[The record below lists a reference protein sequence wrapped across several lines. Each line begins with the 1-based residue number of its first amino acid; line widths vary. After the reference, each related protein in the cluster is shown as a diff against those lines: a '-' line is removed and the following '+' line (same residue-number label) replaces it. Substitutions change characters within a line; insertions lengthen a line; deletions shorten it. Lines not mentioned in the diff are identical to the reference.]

1 MTKVQVHVWAKF
13 ILVIL
18 YPRVNGYGCRR
29 NVLIP
34 AYPLGEDFCPITD
47 PRVEYLAHIYTLM
60 E

>member
-18 YPRVNGYGCRR
+18 YPRV
-29 NVLIP
+29 
-34 AYPLGEDFCPITD
+34 
-47 PRVEYLAHIYTLM
+47 EYLAHIYTLM